1 METAEKVSITIPPE
15 MMRLIR
21 SEVERGRYAST
32 SEAIRDALRLWQ
44 REREEH
50 EARLEVIR
58 GKLREALD
66 DPSPRLTPEEVRQ
79 RLRAHHE
86 RRMAEHER
94 GR

>member
-66 DPSPRLTPEEVRQ
+66 DPSPQLTPEEVKRDLDAYV
-79 RLRAHHE
+79 RSLEASKKY
-86 RRMAEHER
+86 
-94 GR
+94 G

>member
-66 DPSPRLTPEEVRQ
+66 DPSPRLTPEEVKRDLDAYV
-79 RLRAHHE
+79 RSLEASKKY
-86 RRMAEHER
+86 
-94 GR
+94 G